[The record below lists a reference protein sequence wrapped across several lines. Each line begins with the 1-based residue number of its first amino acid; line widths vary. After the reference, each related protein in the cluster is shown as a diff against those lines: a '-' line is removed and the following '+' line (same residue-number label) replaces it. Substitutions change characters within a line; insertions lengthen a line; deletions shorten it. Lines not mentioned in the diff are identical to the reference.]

1 MKNNK
6 ILGLV
11 AWALGLA
18 LSLFLIFLVPKDLT
32 RTIYAVAVCTVLV
45 YLFHLTLWMV
55 LQKGKVEFN
64 NLPSLTLSILS
75 LMVQT
80 IWAIIVAFAVA
91 VISVKMVL
99 LINILLIVI
108 QAFAIVLALVSKN
121 HIESVGSR
129 QKDHH
134 VKL

>member
-6 ILGLV
+6 ILGFV

-121 HIESVGSR
+121 RIESVGSR

>member
-18 LSLFLIFLVPKDLT
+18 FSLFLIFFIPNDLT
-32 RTIYAVAVCTVLV
+32 GAIYAVAVCTVLV
-45 YLFHLTLWMV
+45 YLFHLTLWLA
-55 LQKGKVEFN
+55 LQKGKVEFQ
-64 NLPSLTLSILS
+64 NLPSLTLSVFFL
-75 LMVQT
+75 LVQT

-91 VISVKMVL
+91 VISVKMVVMV
-99 LINILLIVI
+99 NILLIII

-121 HIESVGSR
+121 HIESVDSR